1 MLAPVTDPRS
11 CSDQPWL
18 YSHDNSKAVPQEVRS
33 GISLFAVLP
42 SLEKGQD
49 QNDEKLQGNK
59 MRGSV
64 GVFILG
70 VAVVSALN
78 DTWG

>member
-1 MLAPVTDPRS
+1 MLAPITDARS

-18 YSHDNSKAVPQEVRS
+18 YSHDNSKVVPQEVRS
-33 GISLFAVLP
+33 VISLFAVLP

-49 QNDEKLQGNK
+49 QNDEKLQGKK

-64 GVFILG
+64 GIFILG
-70 VAVVSALN
+70 VALGSALN
-78 DTWG
+78 DTCR